1 MEKYNIITIKEIE
14 NMYATYKFQF
24 NPYELRVKGL
34 DEKLTNSELARVL
47 ISFVKRR
54 GYKSNSK
61 AEETSNKEIGK
72 LLVAT
77 KENEILMKEK
87 NYRTIGEMYLKDEK
101 FKIQMPDGR
110 VLLKVRNTTDEYKNT
125 PLRKLLLDEIK
136 QILENKRN

>member
-61 AEETSNKEIGK
+61 AEETSNKEMGCYSDNF
-72 LLVAT
+72 T
-77 KENEILMKEK
+77 KK
-87 NYRTIGEMYLKDEK
+87 NCW
-101 FKIQMPDGR
+101 
-110 VLLKVRNTTDEYKNT
+110 
-125 PLRKLLLDEIK
+125 
-136 QILENKRN
+136 